1 MFIDN
6 LSPWVLVGKVLAK
19 SMGITIVMSTMMV
32 GFVSADDIKKRKV
45 G

>member
-19 SMGITIVMSTMMV
+19 SMGITIVMSTMMAV
-32 GFVSADDIKKRKV
+32 FVSADDIKKRKA